1 MFSRGVSYPNVR
13 RDHEP
18 LYPRDGVLYTTA
30 MAEAQQE
37 FDAWELTRTKLGGG
51 IQIFTTK
58 NVEEELGHAVME

>member
-1 MFSRGVSYPNVR
+1 MRR

-18 LYPRDGVLYTTA
+18 LYPQDGEQYRMA
-30 MAEAQQE
+30 MAEAQME

-58 NVEEELGHAVME
+58 EVAQELGEDIEE

>member
-1 MFSRGVSYPNVR
+1 
-13 RDHEP
+13 
-18 LYPRDGVLYTTA
+18 

-58 NVEEELGHAVME
+58 NVEEELGHDVIE